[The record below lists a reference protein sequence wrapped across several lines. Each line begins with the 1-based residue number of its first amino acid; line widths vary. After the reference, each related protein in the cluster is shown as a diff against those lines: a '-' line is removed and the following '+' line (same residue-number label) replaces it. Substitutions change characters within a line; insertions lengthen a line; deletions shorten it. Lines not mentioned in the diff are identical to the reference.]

1 MMGIFIDDGFTTVA
15 SGTISL
21 RTELFFKI
29 EVETFGIDTE
39 IHLTNCRAKTSAD
52 PDDPAAVVYQI
63 IENG

>member
-21 RTELFFKI
+21 RTELYFKI

-39 IHLTNCRAKTSAD
+39 IHLTNCRATTSAD
-52 PDDPAAVVYQI
+52 PDDLAAVVYKI